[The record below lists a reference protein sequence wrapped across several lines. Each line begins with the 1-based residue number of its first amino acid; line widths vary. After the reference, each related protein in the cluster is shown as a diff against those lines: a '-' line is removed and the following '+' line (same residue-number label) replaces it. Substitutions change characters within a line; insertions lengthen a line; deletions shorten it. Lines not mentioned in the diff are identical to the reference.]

1 MNIQNLIIRSAT
13 GLLFLVVMIAG
24 ILWHPYAYLALFT
37 FIVGA
42 TLCEYNKLMQSA
54 FGLSIPILLHGI
66 TGAAVFIVTVLVRW
80 GLLPEKLIL
89 IMGLIAIVYAISSL
103 YSKQRNP
110 FQSILYPFFGYLYI
124 LIPFTLSSHLAFPKS
139 GEMTFTP
146 YILLMVFVFIWISDS
161 AAYFFGSLLG
171 RHRLFERISPKK
183 SWEGF
188 VGGLLFAVLSAYIAS
203 LFLAQLS
210 MAQWIGLSVVTVI
223 AGTYGDLFE
232 SFLKRTIAVKDSGTV
247 LPGHGGLLDRF
258 DAPLFAIPAAVA
270 YLSIIL

>member
-54 FGLSIPILLHGI
+54 FGLSTSCLLHGF
-66 TGAAVFIVTVLVRW
+66 TGAAIFIITVLVRW
-80 GLLPEKLIL
+80 GLISEKLIL
-89 IMGLIAIVYAISSL
+89 IMGLLAIIYAISSL
-103 YSKQRNP
+103 YNKHHNP
-110 FQSILYPFFGYLYI
+110 LQSILYPFFGYLYI

-146 YILLMVFVFIWISDS
+146 YMLLMVFVFIWISDS
-161 AAYFFGSLLG
+161 AAYFFGSLFG

-188 VGGLLFAVLSAYIAS
+188 IGGLLFAILSAYIAS
-203 LFLAQLS
+203 LFLVQLS
-210 MAQWIGLSVVTVI
+210 LVQWIGLSVVTVI

-270 YLSIIL
+270 YLLIIL